1 MDKLDMVDQ
10 KVFDVFAAGDTTGV
24 FQFES
29 SGMRKYLK
37 DLKPNSFEDLIAMVS
52 LYRPGPLAYIPTY
65 IERKYGKEV
74 EYMTEALQDILKK
87 KYSPKQIQ
95 EQQEKLEADLK
106 KILDVTYGIAVYQ
119 EQLMF
124 IVQYMAGF
132 SLGEADL
139 LRR

>member
-1 MDKLDMVDQ
+1 M
-10 KVFDVFAAGDTTGV
+10 

-29 SGMRKYLK
+29 DGMRKYLK
-37 DLKPNSFEDLIAMVS
+37 DLKPNVFEDLIAMVS
-52 LYRPGPLAYIPTY
+52 LYRPGPLAYIPTF
-65 IERKYGKEV
+65 IDRKYGREEIK
-74 EYMTEALQDILKK
+74 YMTDALINIMQEAG
-87 KYSPKQIQ
+87 YSDEIIE
-95 EQQEKLEADLK
+95 EQKDKLENDLK
-106 KILDVTYGIAVYQ
+106 SILDVSYGIAVYQ

>member
-1 MDKLDMVDQ
+1 
-10 KVFDVFAAGDTTGV
+10 
-24 FQFES
+24 
-29 SGMRKYLK
+29 MRKYLK
-37 DLKPNSFEDLIAMVS
+37 DLAPDTFEDLIAMVS
-52 LYRPGPLAYIPTY
+52 LYRPGPLAYIPAY
-65 IERKYGKEV
+65 IDRKYGREEIK
-74 EYMTEALQDILKK
+74 YLTEDLEEILKK
-87 KYSPKQIQ
+87 KKYSSEEI
-95 EQQEKLEADLK
+95 EEEKRKLDEDLK

>member
-1 MDKLDMVDQ
+1 
-10 KVFDVFAAGDTTGV
+10 
-24 FQFES
+24 
-29 SGMRKYLK
+29 MRKYLR
-37 DLKPNSFEDLIAMVS
+37 DLAPDSFEDLIAMVS

-65 IERKYGKEV
+65 INRKYGREEIK
-74 EYMTEALQDILKK
+74 YMTDDLRAILEK
-87 KYSPKQIQ
+87 KYSEAEIEEEKR
-95 EQQEKLEADLK
+95 KLEEDLK
-106 KILDVTYGIAVYQ
+106 RILDVSYGIAVYQ